1 MTKQTVF
8 IDIKIKKIQEL
19 RAIQAINESGFTI
32 AVTDKQRFKLSY
44 LKEKF
49 NFDFQVTKNTSGI
62 KLSEILFINHEQPET
77 GIGGLTKTLIF
88 PIQIVNHCK
97 TLWKNERTHEFT
109 FAGLIT
115 KSRNDLISNWI
126 KSNITDEKF
135 DLPITNS
142 FANKWRSKIYNFFN
156 VDSVVTK
163 KINNLVIWSSNKGR
177 KFPIKAWD
185 EEYFKLLGDSKFV
198 LCPSGVC
205 VWSYRFF
212 ESILCGA
219 IPIVENHCDA
229 YEGFKFKYMTD
240 EVKSFTWSK
249 EDAEFNYNLCLERIT
264 IAPELLKAALVQF
277 SQK

>member
-1 MTKQTVF
+1 MTQVF
-8 IDIKIKKIQEL
+8 IDYKLKRIQDL

-32 AVTDKQRFKLSY
+32 VVTKKQRFKLSY

-49 NFDFQVTKNTSGI
+49 NFDFQVAKNTSGM
-62 KLSEILFINHEQPET
+62 KLSQILFINHEKPET

-88 PIQIVNHCK
+88 PIQIVTHCK
-97 TLWKNERTHEFT
+97 TFWNNERTHEFT

-126 KSNITDEKF
+126 KLNITNDKF

-142 FANKWRSKIYNFFN
+142 FANKWRSKIYNFLN
-156 VDSVVTK
+156 VDSVIIK
-163 KINNLVIWSSNKGR
+163 KINNLIIWSSNKGR

-219 IPIVENHCDA
+219 IPIVEKYSPA
-229 YEGFKFKYMTD
+229 YDGFRFKYMTD
-240 EVKSFTWSK
+240 EAKSFTWSE
-249 EDAEFNYNLCLERIT
+249 EDAEYNYNLCLERIT
-264 IAPELLKAALVQF
+264 IAPKLLKEALVQF
-277 SQK
+277 SQKK